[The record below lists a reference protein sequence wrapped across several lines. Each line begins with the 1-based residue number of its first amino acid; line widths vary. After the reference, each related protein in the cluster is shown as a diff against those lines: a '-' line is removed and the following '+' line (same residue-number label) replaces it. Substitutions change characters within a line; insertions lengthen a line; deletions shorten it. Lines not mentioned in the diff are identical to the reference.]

1 MRKEFDVKRLLRRGA
16 FDLQRFAE
24 DPAGTGGDPA
34 GGEGGS
40 GDEDGAGD
48 EGSGQNPPDF
58 TELLNKQLNAK
69 FAEWET
75 AQKKAA
81 DEAKK
86 LAGMNAQEKADLEL
100 EKMKAQLNEFQRKD
114 ALSEMTKVA
123 RGMLAD
129 KHISASDELL
139 SMMVSTDADGTKK
152 AVDSFIGL
160 FEKAVTDAVNEKLK
174 GATPRTGSAAS
185 TLSKAD
191 IDKIADRKERQR
203 AIKEN
208 LNLYIGGK

>member
-1 MRKEFDVKRLLRRGA
+1 MRKEFDMKRLLRHGA

-24 DPAGTGGDPA
+24 DPAGAGSDPAGGDPANGNPGGGDPA
-34 GGEGGS
+34 GGEPGGQ
-40 GDEDGAGD
+40 D
-48 EGSGQNPPDF
+48 PPDI
-58 TELLNKQLNAK
+58 TELLNAK
-69 FAEWET
+69 FVEWEA

-86 LAGMNAQEKADLEL
+86 LAGMNAQQKADLEL
-100 EKMKAQLNEFQRKD
+100 QKMKDQLEEFQKKD

-139 SMMVSTDADGTKK
+139 SMMVSTDADSTKK

-160 FEKAVTDAVNEKLK
+160 FEKAVTDTVNEKLK
-174 GATPRTGSAAS
+174 GTTPRTGSAAS
-185 TLSKAD
+185 NLSKSD

>member
-1 MRKEFDVKRLLRRGA
+1 MRKEFDMKRLLRHGA

-24 DPAGTGGDPA
+24 DPAGAGSDPAGGDPANGNSGGGDPA
-34 GGEGGS
+34 GGEPGGQ
-40 GDEDGAGD
+40 D
-48 EGSGQNPPDF
+48 PPDI
-58 TELLNKQLNAK
+58 TELLNAK
-69 FAEWET
+69 FAEWEA

-86 LAGMNAQEKADLEL
+86 LAGMNAQQKADLEL
-100 EKMKAQLNEFQRKD
+100 QKMKDQLEEFQKKD

-139 SMMVSTDADGTKK
+139 SMMVSTDADSTKK

-174 GATPRTGSAAS
+174 GTTPRTGSAAS
-185 TLSKAD
+185 NLSKAD

>member
-1 MRKEFDVKRLLRRGA
+1 MRKEFDMKRLLRHGA

-24 DPAGTGGDPA
+24 DPAGAGSDPAGGDPANGNSGGGDPA
-34 GGEGGS
+34 GGEPGGQ
-40 GDEDGAGD
+40 D
-48 EGSGQNPPDF
+48 PPDII
-58 TELLNKQLNAK
+58 ELLNAK
-69 FAEWET
+69 FVEWEA

-86 LAGMNAQEKADLEL
+86 LAGMNAQQKADLEL
-100 EKMKAQLNEFQRKD
+100 QKMKDQLEEFQKKD

-160 FEKAVTDAVNEKLK
+160 FEKAVMDAVNEKLK
-174 GATPRTGSAAS
+174 GTTPRTGSAAS
-185 TLSKAD
+185 NLSKAD

>member
-1 MRKEFDVKRLLRRGA
+1 MRKEFDMKRLLRRGA

-24 DPAGTGGDPA
+24 DPAEPGGAPAGEEGGSGGGDPA
-34 GGEGGS
+34 GGAQGGQ
-40 GDEDGAGD
+40 DA
-48 EGSGQNPPDF
+48 PDI
-58 TELLNKQLNAK
+58 TELLNAK
-69 FAEWET
+69 FSEWEA

-86 LAGMNAQEKADLEL
+86 LAGMNAQQKADLEL
-100 EKMKAQLNEFQRKD
+100 QKMKEQLEEFQKKD

-123 RGMLAD
+123 RGMLSD

-139 SMMVSTDADGTKK
+139 SMMVSVDADSTKK

-160 FEKAVTDAVNEKLK
+160 FEKAVTNAVNEKLK
-174 GATPRTGSAAS
+174 GTTPRTGSPAS
-185 TLSKAD
+185 HLSKAD

-203 AIKEN
+203 AIKDN

>member
-1 MRKEFDVKRLLRRGA
+1 MRKEFDMKRLLRHGA

-24 DPAGTGGDPA
+24 DPAGAGSDPAGGDPA
-34 GGEGGS
+34 NGNSGGGDPARGEPGGQ
-40 GDEDGAGD
+40 D
-48 EGSGQNPPDF
+48 PPDI
-58 TELLNKQLNAK
+58 TELLNAK
-69 FAEWET
+69 FVEWEA

-86 LAGMNAQEKADLEL
+86 LAGMNAQQKADLEL
-100 EKMKAQLNEFQRKD
+100 QKMKDQLEEFQKKD

-139 SMMVSTDADGTKK
+139 SMMVSTDADSTKK

-160 FEKAVTDAVNEKLK
+160 FEKAVTDTVNEKLK
-174 GATPRTGSAAS
+174 GTTPRTGSAAS
-185 TLSKAD
+185 NLSKSD

>member
-1 MRKEFDVKRLLRRGA
+1 MRKEFDMKRLLRHGA

-24 DPAGTGGDPA
+24 DPAGAGSDPAGGDPASGNSGGGDPA
-34 GGEGGS
+34 GGEPGGQ
-40 GDEDGAGD
+40 D
-48 EGSGQNPPDF
+48 PPDI
-58 TELLNKQLNAK
+58 TELLNAK
-69 FAEWET
+69 FAEWEA

-86 LAGMNAQEKADLEL
+86 LAGMNAQQKADLEL
-100 EKMKAQLNEFQRKD
+100 QKMKDQLEEFQKKD

-123 RGMLAD
+123 RGMLSD

-139 SMMVSTDADGTKK
+139 SMMVSTDADSTKK

-160 FEKAVTDAVNEKLK
+160 FEKAVTDTVNEKLK
-174 GATPRTGSAAS
+174 GTTPRTGSAAS
-185 TLSKAD
+185 NLSKAD
-191 IDKIADRKERQR
+191 IDKIADRKERQQ
-203 AIKEN
+203 AIKDN

>member
-1 MRKEFDVKRLLRRGA
+1 MRKEFDMKRLLRHGT

-24 DPAGTGGDPA
+24 DPAGAGSDPASGGPASGNSGGGDPA
-34 GGEGGS
+34 GGEPGGQ
-40 GDEDGAGD
+40 D
-48 EGSGQNPPDF
+48 PPDI
-58 TELLNKQLNAK
+58 TELLNAK
-69 FAEWET
+69 FAEWEV

-86 LAGMNAQEKADLEL
+86 LAGMNAQQKADLEL
-100 EKMKAQLNEFQRKD
+100 QKMKDQLEEFQKKD

-123 RGMLAD
+123 RGMLSD

-139 SMMVSTDADGTKK
+139 SMMVSTDADSTKK

-160 FEKAVTDAVNEKLK
+160 FEKAVTDTVNEKLK
-174 GATPRTGSAAS
+174 GTTPRTGSAAS
-185 TLSKAD
+185 NLSKAD